1 MDGKQFSANS
11 NNGKRSFIYYLEYYV
26 DKYKIPL
33 AIISAILLLVFPK
46 VITNQYIITIAVKIG
61 IYIMLALGLNVL
73 VGYTGLVSLGHAGF
87 VAVGAYTS
95 SLLAT
100 KFGLSFFLSV
110 IVGMIV
116 AGLAGL
122 LLGLP
127 TLRLSGTYLSIVT
140 LGFGEI
146 IKTVAMNW
154 DPVTNGTLGVKNIP
168 RPIFFGIKL
177 TIANH
182 GLYYLMLVM
191 LLVITIFCYTVYKS
205 RTGRAF
211 LAIKTDE
218 MAGIMMGI
226 NVTYYKVLAF
236 VLSAVICASAGA
248 LYATL
253 IGYIDPNTFTFDV
266 STLILSIVILGGMG
280 TIRGMFLGA
289 IILISFPEVSR
300 ALMDYRFVVYGLI
313 LVLMMRFRPQ
323 GLLGWKSQTPYKLSR
338 RVKSQLLEVPCEK
351 PGSKTV

>member
-1 MDGKQFSANS
+1 M
-11 NNGKRSFIYYLEYYV
+11 NGKHFGTTNIGKKNVIYYIEHYV
-26 DKYKIPL
+26 DKYKVPL
-33 AIISAILLLVFPK
+33 IIISAILLLVFPK

-100 KFGLSFFLSV
+100 KFGLSFFLSF
-110 IVGMIV
+110 IVGIV
-116 AGLAGL
+116 AAGLAGL

-146 IKTVAMNW
+146 IKTIAMNW

-168 RPIFFGIKL
+168 RPAFFGIKL

-236 VLSAVICASAGA
+236 VLSAMICSAAGA

-323 GLLGWKSQTPYKLSR
+323 GLLGWKSQTPYKLSKW
-338 RVKSQLLEVPCEK
+338 VKSQWKEVSGEK
-351 PGSKTV
+351 PGSKTI